1 MVIFYSDES
10 NKLTPEIT
18 ALMEKAAVTALDMEF
33 GEALREA
40 GTSAEQCDA
49 EISVTVV
56 DGEEIRELNRDYR
69 GIDRVTDVLSFPQY
83 DDYEELEDE
92 LAEGGAAVLIGDV
105 VLCYDRAVS
114 QAEEYGTGIVRETVY
129 LFTHSILHLMG
140 YDHEDE
146 EERAV
151 MRKREEEIMEA
162 IGVGR
167 QQ

>member
-1 MVIFYSDES
+1 
-10 NKLTPEIT
+10 
-18 ALMEKAAVTALDMEF
+18 MERAAAAAMELEF
-33 GEALREA
+33 GETLREA

-56 DGEEIRELNRDYR
+56 DGVEIRELNRDYR

-83 DDYEELEDE
+83 DDPEELEEE
-92 LAEGGAAVLIGDV
+92 LTAGESSVLIGDV

-129 LFTHSILHLMG
+129 LFTHSILHLLG

-146 EERAV
+146 DERAV